1 MTTMEDQQPPSSAA
15 ARPRW
20 RTLLWRRTTPQLSSR
35 VRKQIEAHD
44 QSSEVLVKIIQLVI
58 VSIWAVLYWIA
69 PKTSANSA
77 FSPVTWALAAYFTL
91 NLAALFW
98 ARRSRL
104 PDWAV
109 FTSILLDIGILMLL
123 IWSFHIQYEQPPSFY
138 LKAPTLLYVFIFI
151 ALRALRFE
159 PRFVLFTGLAAAAGW
174 LTLVIYAIH
183 SAKGMMTTRDY
194 IKYLTGNEI
203 LLGAEFDKIIT
214 ILMVAGIITVALV
227 RANDLLLRA
236 TSEAQAAQDLSR
248 FFDRD
253 VASNIRNAE
262 EAQLPGTG
270 ERVEA
275 AILNVDL
282 RGFTTYA
289 ADLDPA
295 EVLNLLIAYQ
305 KRTVAIIQRHGGSID
320 KFLGDG
326 IMATFGAVRRSD
338 SYAADALRCV
348 DDILADGDT
357 WAEDAVLQPFAGTR
371 VNAAVASGAIVFG
384 AIGDETRLEYTV
396 IGAAANLS
404 AKLEK
409 HNKQLQT
416 RALTDEA
423 TYQLALQQGYQ
434 PPAQRTAVHTDLAA
448 ASRVVPLG

>member
-1 MTTMEDQQPPSSAA
+1 MTTMPDQQLQSPAASDAPSP
-15 ARPRW
+15 RLRW
-20 RTLLWRRTTPQLSSR
+20 RRQNPQLPPR
-35 VRKQIEAHD
+35 IRKQIEAHD

-58 VSIWAVLYWIA
+58 VSIWAALYWVA
-69 PKTSANSA
+69 PKTSTDSA
-77 FSPVTWALAAYFTL
+77 FSPVVWALAAYFTL

-98 ARRSRL
+98 ARQARL

-109 FTSILLDIGILMLL
+109 FTSILLDVGILMLL

-159 PRFVLFTGLAAAAGW
+159 PRFVIFTGVAAAAGW
-174 LTLVIYAIH
+174 LALVVYAIH
-183 SAKGMMTTRDY
+183 SAHGMMTTRDY

-214 ILMVAGIITVALV
+214 ILMVAGIIAVALV

-253 VASNIRNAE
+253 IASNIRNAE

-289 ADLDPA
+289 ADLDPG

-326 IMATFGAVRRSD
+326 IMATFGAVRRNQT
-338 SYAADALRCV
+338 YAADALRAV
-348 DDILADGDT
+348 DDIITDSESWAADP
-357 WAEDAVLQPFAGTR
+357 VLQPFAGAK

-384 AIGDETRLEYTV
+384 AIGDDTRLEYTV
-396 IGAAANLS
+396 IGSAANLS

-409 HNKQLQT
+409 HNKELKT
-416 RALTDEA
+416 RALTDEP

-434 PPAQRTAVHTDLAA
+434 SPAPRKAVRTSLAA

>member
-77 FSPVTWALAAYFTL
+77 FTPVIWALAAYFTL
-91 NLAALFW
+91 NLAALVW

-174 LTLVIYAIH
+174 LT
-183 SAKGMMTTRDY
+183 
-194 IKYLTGNEI
+194 
-203 LLGAEFDKIIT
+203 
-214 ILMVAGIITVALV
+214 
-227 RANDLLLRA
+227 
-236 TSEAQAAQDLSR
+236 
-248 FFDRD
+248 
-253 VASNIRNAE
+253 
-262 EAQLPGTG
+262 
-270 ERVEA
+270 
-275 AILNVDL
+275 
-282 RGFTTYA
+282 
-289 ADLDPA
+289 
-295 EVLNLLIAYQ
+295 
-305 KRTVAIIQRHGGSID
+305 
-320 KFLGDG
+320 
-326 IMATFGAVRRSD
+326 
-338 SYAADALRCV
+338 
-348 DDILADGDT
+348 
-357 WAEDAVLQPFAGTR
+357 W
-371 VNAAVASGAIVFG
+371 
-384 AIGDETRLEYTV
+384 
-396 IGAAANLS
+396 
-404 AKLEK
+404 
-409 HNKQLQT
+409 
-416 RALTDEA
+416 
-423 TYQLALQQGYQ
+423 
-434 PPAQRTAVHTDLAA
+434 
-448 ASRVVPLG
+448 